1 MYKIGDY
8 VKCVIVVEGKIKASH
23 TDVLEV
29 DGDTILL
36 QNAMKLKFVKNMGVW
51 NLYINIKTGRKI
63 LVLDK
68 N

>member
-1 MYKIGDY
+1 MYNVGDY
-8 VKCVIVVEGKIKASH
+8 IKCVIMIDGKIRTSY

-29 DGDTILL
+29 ENDVILL
-36 QNAMKLKFVKNMGVW
+36 QNAMKLKFVKNMNIY
-51 NLYINIKTGRKI
+51 NLYRNVKTGRSV